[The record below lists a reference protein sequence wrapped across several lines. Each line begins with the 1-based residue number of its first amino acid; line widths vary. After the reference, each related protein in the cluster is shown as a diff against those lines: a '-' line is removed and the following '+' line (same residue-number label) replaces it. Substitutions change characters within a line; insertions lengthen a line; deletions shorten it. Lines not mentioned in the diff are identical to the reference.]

1 MRSLYEIS
9 EDLQNILNTVEECDG
24 ELSEE
29 LEKKLDITK
38 EELDNKVDA
47 YCNLISVTKSD
58 IECCKNEKK
67 RINDL
72 QNVRKNLVEKLRSK
86 LLDAV
91 IQFGDDGK
99 SGNKV
104 LVLPLHKLF
113 TKTRTSIDVDVERIS
128 ILGDYT
134 RRYINELYREGVLV
148 QGQDIDYSGMLAAIN
163 ALIKADYGEDFE
175 EFTIADFTQLK
186 FRVAT
191 VIPMTDF
198 MLGRCDYSKDLLANP
213 ENEVETSIY
222 EDIVEAS
229 LVSQPDIK
237 YTIAK
242 LENKTSLTIK

>member
-1 MRSLYEIS
+1 MNKSLYEIS
-9 EDLQNILNTVEECDG
+9 DELQQIIDYIEDNGGEINEEIEEALNI
-24 ELSEE
+24 SQEE
-29 LEKKLDITK
+29 LE
-38 EELDNKVDA
+38 EKVDA
-47 YCNLISVTKSD
+47 YCNLIAMTNSD

-72 QNVRKNLVEKLRSK
+72 QNTRKNLVEKLRSK

-91 IQFGDDGK
+91 IQFGDDGN

-134 RRYINELYREGVLV
+134 RRYINELYKEGVLV
-148 QGQDIDYSGMLAAIN
+148 QGEDIDYNGMLAAIN

-175 EFTIADFTQLK
+175 EFTVADFTQLK

-222 EDIVEAS
+222 EDIVE
-229 LVSQPDIK
+229 VYVKEPF
-237 YTIAK
+237 
-242 LENKTSLTIK
+242 

>member
-1 MRSLYEIS
+1 MKSLYEIS
-9 EDLQNILNTVEECDG
+9 EELQSILDFIESNDG
-24 ELSEE
+24 ELNEE
-29 LEKKLDITK
+29 IEKALDISK
-38 EELDNKVDA
+38 EELNNKVDA
-47 YCNLISVTKSD
+47 YCNIISVTNSD

-72 QNVRKNLVEKLRSK
+72 QNVRKNLVEKLRNK

-104 LVLPLHKLF
+104 LNLPLHKLF
-113 TKTRTSIDVDVERIS
+113 TKTTNSLNVDVERIS

-134 RRYINELYREGVLV
+134 RKYINELYREGVLV
-148 QGQDIDYSGMLAAIN
+148 QGQDINYGGMLAAIN
-163 ALIKADYGEDFE
+163 ALIKADYGENFE

-198 MLGRCDYSKDLLANP
+198 MLGRCDYSKDLLVNP
-213 ENEVETSIY
+213 ENDVEVSIY
-222 EDIVEAS
+222 EDIVKAS
-229 LVSQPDIK
+229 LVYQPDIK